1 MESLGPNI
9 NSFEANSMNFGYFVQ
24 HTSPLNRHYWY
35 FVISPSGQLQAEGV
49 AKLRSEALAS
59 IVLKLLT

>member
-24 HTSPLNRHYWY
+24 HTDTDPNTGKNRSCPIFRYSSEFRY
-35 FVISPSGQLQAEGV
+35 FSCS
-49 AKLRSEALAS
+49 
-59 IVLKLLT
+59 